1 MYIQL
6 HPFIGF
12 VNILT
17 IYKLWIKET
26 SLVVLDIIVLIILK
40 SVRSSALQFKFKL
53 KCRNF
58 IARRFEKRTIKL
70 SHFLTELDLAQNS
83 LKLRLVD
90 TGQKPARDIGVGLT
104 ESRLKNLEDERHSVT
119 SANMKPVQITHS
131 TEDQKHLNENT
142 NVKLKDNTVIV
153 QPK

>member
-1 MYIQL
+1 MDL
-6 HPFIGF
+6 G
-12 VNILT
+12 NIF
-17 IYKLWIKET
+17 
-26 SLVVLDIIVLIILK
+26 VLDDTVLITLK
-40 SVRSSALQFKFKL
+40 PNWFSTLQFKLKL
-53 KCRNF
+53 KGKNYT
-58 IARRFEKRTIKL
+58 ARRFEKRTIKL

-119 SANMKPVQITHS
+119 SANTKPVQITHS

-142 NVKLKDNTVIV
+142 NVKLKDNTVNMIG
-153 QPK
+153 